1 MNLYHWAVASCL
13 KEYSCG
19 DIIVM
24 AETVDEAREKAK
36 TKTDSYLKSHR
47 SWWWSYTAE
56 REIHEDYVDD
66 YNQFKRLLEED
77 MAHEPDVIESAV
89 IFIRGSE

>member
-1 MNLYHWAVASCL
+1 MNLYHWAAASCL

-24 AETVDEAREKAK
+24 AETVDAARQKA
-36 TKTDSYLKSHR
+36 TGQMNDFLKEHR
-47 SWWWSYTAE
+47 SWWWDYAIE
-56 REIHEDYVDD
+56 DKVDENYLEDY
-66 YNQFKRLLEED
+66 NAFKQLLEQD
-77 MAHEPDVIESAV
+77 LVMEPDVIESAV

>member
-1 MNLYHWAVASCL
+1 MNLYHWAAAGCL

-24 AETVDEAREKAK
+24 AESIDQAREKAK
-36 TKTDSYLKSHR
+36 AHMNDFLKEHR
-47 SWWWSYTAE
+47 SWWWDYA
-56 REIHEDYVDD
+56 IEDKVDENYLDD
-66 YNQFKRLLEED
+66 YNEFKLKLLAD
-77 MAHEPDVIESAV
+77 LIAEPDLIEPAV